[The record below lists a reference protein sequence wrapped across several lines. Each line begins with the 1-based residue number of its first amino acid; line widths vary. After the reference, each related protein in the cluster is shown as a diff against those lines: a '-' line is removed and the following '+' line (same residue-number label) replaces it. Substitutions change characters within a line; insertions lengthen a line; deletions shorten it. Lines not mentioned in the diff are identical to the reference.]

1 MTEKEIIIGIDCDD
15 VVINLVP
22 NWVKMY
28 NEDYDDHLD
37 VNNITEWKIDK
48 FVKCGDEIYDYIHPT
63 PEFLFNIY
71 DHCEPIDGALDG
83 IKSLREMGF
92 RIVYVSASNKMDYKY
107 QWLEKYGFLDK
118 RGNFV
123 QAFDKTLINMNF
135 LIDDNWENVQEIIQ
149 NPNKRAILFEKP
161 WNTSKKDNYDEVD
174 NRYIRKNNWKEI
186 IDYFHMLKKEEDIQ

>member
-1 MTEKEIIIGIDCDD
+1 MTEKEIIIGVDCDD
-15 VVINLVP
+15 VIINLVP

-161 WNTSKKDNYDEVD
+161 WNTSKKDNYDEVE

-186 IDYFHMLKKEEDIQ
+186 IDYFKTIKKEEVIE

>member
-1 MTEKEIIIGIDCDD
+1 MTEKEIIIGVDCDD
-15 VVINLVP
+15 VIINLVP